1 MTQNPSFS
9 DATLELLA
17 LRERSTPLDKLRSWL
32 AAPWRLARYELA
44 CRKARLLQSGLLSLS
59 FPEFQTLMAE
69 AFRRIGYTVLENT
82 GESSVGIDLVLDREG
97 QKLFVQCKQWKV
109 LKVGVKPV
117 RELAGV
123 MSAKGVPDGFFVSAG
138 SYTREARAF
147 ADKVGIALVDGVG
160 LEKLVREIREG
171 EPLRG
176 PRGISA
182 GHKRANGR
190 RAKGRQAD
198 EASAGP
204 E

>member
-44 CRKARLLQSGLLSLS
+44 CRKARLLQNGLLSLS

-69 AFRRIGYTVLENT
+69 AFRRIGYTVLENA
-82 GESSVGIDLVLDREG
+82 GESSVGGIDLLLDREG
-97 QKLFVQCKQWKV
+97 QKFFVQCKQWKV
-109 LKVGVKPV
+109 LKVGVKPI

-123 MSAKGVPDGFFVSAG
+123 MNAKGVPGGFFVSAG

-147 ADKVGIALVDGVG
+147 ADEVGIALVDGVG
-160 LEKLVREIREG
+160 LAKLFREIREG

-182 GHKRANGR
+182 GHKRA
-190 RAKGRQAD
+190 
-198 EASAGP
+198 
-204 E
+204 